1 MENCPNCDSKISTS
15 IFNENLPLSD
25 NEVKLVNRFT
35 DNSSEGYCQ
44 KCNDKNKLLNQANK
58 SFFTLK
64 NELTILKN
72 NQIEKLG
79 KISVNIPIS
88 TLQNPQDW
96 KYKSIEM
103 VSAQMVSGTGIIS
116 EIASNWTDFFG
127 TDSGYYN
134 EKIKSAEEKCK
145 SILRAEVIK
154 IGGNAILG
162 TDIDYSEAGAGKG
175 MLMVCMAGTAVK
187 ITNLDELDYN
197 KEALEEIDSLL
208 KAIDETQLKIQE
220 LSEFKV
226 PA

>member
-1 MENCPNCDSKISTS
+1 MLGRIH
-15 IFNENLPLSD
+15 
-25 NEVKLVNRFT
+25 
-35 DNSSEGYCQ
+35 
-44 KCNDKNKLLNQANK
+44 DKNNLLWQAKK
-58 SFFTLK
+58 SFFSLK
-64 NELTILKN
+64 SELTILNN

-79 KISVNIPIS
+79 KISVNIPIT
-88 TLQNPQDW
+88 TLQSPQDW

-127 TDSGYYN
+127 MDSGYYN

-145 SILRAEVIK
+145 NILRAEVIK
-154 IGGNAILG
+154 IVGNAILG

-197 KEALEEIDSLL
+197 KEALEEITSLI
-208 KAIDETQLKIQE
+208 KAIDETKLKIQE

-226 PA
+226 LA